1 MKRLITINIILI
13 IMLYIIPT
21 KATIPK
27 EEIALKEQP
36 TTEKIIEEKITT
48 AEVTSRSSEEHKPI
62 ERIINLE
69 LTVDSDL
76 RKLSNLKAEE
86 YNKMLEGTNLYGL
99 GSALEQAEKNHNVNG
114 LYLMGLACLESA
126 YRYI

>member
-1 MKRLITINIILI
+1 MKKLVIINSILLLLI
-13 IMLYIIPT
+13 YIIPT
-21 KATIPK
+21 RETIPK
-27 EEIALKEQP
+27 EQP
-36 TTEKIIEEKITT
+36 TIETEEIIENKTNLV
-48 AEVTSRSSEEHKPI
+48 EVTSRSSEQHKPI
-62 ERIINLE
+62 ERIVNLE

-99 GSALEQAEKNHNVNG
+99 GSALEKAEQGYSVNG

>member
-1 MKRLITINIILI
+1 MKKLVIINLILLLLI
-13 IMLYIIPT
+13 YIIPT
-21 KATIPK
+21 KETIPK
-27 EEIALKEQP
+27 EHQTIE
-36 TTEKIIEEKITT
+36 TEEIIEKKTNPV
-48 AEVTSRSSEEHKPI
+48 EVTSRSSEQHKPI
-62 ERIINLE
+62 ERIVNLE

-99 GSALEQAEKNHNVNG
+99 GSALEQSEQIHNVNG
-114 LYLMGLACLESA
+114 LYLVGLACLESA